1 MKLRNFVLWGMTF
14 VILTL
19 VTYWVYQ
26 RELLA
31 VNGRVVLLELAPV
44 DPRSLIQGD
53 YMRLRYAL
61 AEDIADRTNLERGF
75 VVVQLDSNNVARF
88 VRIHDPAQP
97 LAANQVLLPFRG
109 SSEWDIQIGSKSYF
123 IQEGH
128 AEYYDDAKYGELRL
142 SESGAV
148 MLVGLRD
155 ENFKL
160 LGPPK

>member
-1 MKLRNFVLWGMTF
+1 MKPRDFVLWGMTF
-14 VILTL
+14 VIFILM
-19 VTYWVYQ
+19 TYLVYQ

-61 AEDIADRTNLERGF
+61 ADDIADHTNLERGF
-75 VVVQLDSNNVARF
+75 VVVQLDFNNVARF
-88 VRIHDPAQP
+88 VRIHDPAKP
-97 LAANQVLLPFRG
+97 LTESQVLLPFRG
-109 SSEWDIQIGSKSYF
+109 SGTWDMQIGSKSYF
-123 IQEGH
+123 MQEGH
-128 AEYYDDAKYGELRL
+128 AEYYDSATYGEMRL
-142 SESGAV
+142 SDSGTL

-155 ENFKL
+155 DHFNL